1 MRLDGSRQAVVTTY
15 LGRVSGPADAP
26 TVGPFREARDV
37 DQTLDGLLREVPQ
50 RAEPACVRHAA
61 PAWSDAVSPRS
72 SW

>member
-1 MRLDGSRQAVVTTY
+1 MKSRQAVVTTY

-50 RAEPACVRHAA
+50 RTEPTCVRHTA

-72 SW
+72 SR